1 MYPTSIGPTGDQV
14 GYLRPETAQGI
25 FLNYKFCYEQNGG
38 NIPFGI
44 AQVADNSFALTW
56 AAC

>member
-1 MYPTSIGPTGDQV
+1 M
-14 GYLRPETAQGI
+14 RPETAQGI

-44 AQVADNSFALTW
+44 AQVTDNSFALGVVSSMLTW
-56 AAC
+56 WVAVRQSFQK